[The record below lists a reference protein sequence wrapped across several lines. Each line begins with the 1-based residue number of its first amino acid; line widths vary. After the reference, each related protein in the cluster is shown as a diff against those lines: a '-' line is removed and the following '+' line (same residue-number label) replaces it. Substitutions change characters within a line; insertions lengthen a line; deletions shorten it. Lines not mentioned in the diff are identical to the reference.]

1 MKYLDAAAGAL
12 VLILRLL
19 WIPLLQAPTDW
30 ITALAIFW
38 IARSLAPE
46 NSRARDVLLAGL
58 GLWLSALYAWSQGPQ
73 TWVLLKGALAWS

>member
-12 VLILRLL
+12 VLGLRLL

-30 ITALAIFW
+30 IAALAIFW
-38 IARSLAPE
+38 IARGLAPE

-58 GLWLSALYAWSQGPQ
+58 GLWLTALYAWTQGPQ
-73 TWVLLKGALAWS
+73 TWAIVTGLFARS